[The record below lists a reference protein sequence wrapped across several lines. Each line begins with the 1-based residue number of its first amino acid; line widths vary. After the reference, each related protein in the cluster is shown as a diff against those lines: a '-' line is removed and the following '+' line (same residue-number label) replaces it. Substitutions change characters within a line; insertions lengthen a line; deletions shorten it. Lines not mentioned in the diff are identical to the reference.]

1 MRSPRELVSVETLR
15 YAAERAVERTS
26 LRKVAEE
33 MEMAPS
39 WLDGFIDGR
48 TAPRSKTL
56 RKLREWFLRE
66 SARLAEVSDENAAA
80 ALSLLVEGLMADAD
94 RRRTAAEIVEVIQRN
109 YARHGPLPKWI
120 QGLQPEE

>member
-1 MRSPRELVSVETLR
+1 MRSPRELVSVDTLR

-80 ALSLLVEGLMADAD
+80 ALSLLVEGLMTDAD
-94 RRRTAAEIVEVIQRN
+94 RRRTAAEIVEVISRS
-109 YARHGPLPKWI
+109 YARHGPLPQWI

>member
-26 LRKVAEE
+26 LRRVAEQ

-66 SARLAEVSDENAAA
+66 SAALAEVSDETAVA
-80 ALSLLVEGLMADAD
+80 ALALLVEGLMADGD
-94 RRRTAAEIVEVIQRN
+94 RRRAAAEIVEVVSRN

-120 QGLQPEE
+120 RDLQPEE